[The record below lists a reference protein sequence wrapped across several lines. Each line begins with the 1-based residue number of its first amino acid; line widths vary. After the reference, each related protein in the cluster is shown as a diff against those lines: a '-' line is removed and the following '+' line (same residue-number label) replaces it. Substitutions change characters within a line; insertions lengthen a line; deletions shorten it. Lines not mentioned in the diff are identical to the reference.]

1 VNGLL
6 LTFAVAAVVPG
17 AAAAQHGSALVA
29 PDTGFHRIEWYEVLA
44 VAGGS
49 ATLIAVDKPVERLF
63 QNHRSSTTDD
73 VASGFR
79 QWGDARVA
87 LAATAGVTLA
97 GVVVH
102 DDAVRD
108 AGLRAAGSVAVG
120 AVATEILK
128 FGLGRG
134 RPAAFASATD
144 FRPFTSEH
152 DSLNIES
159 RGSFPSGHSMIAFA
173 LATSLADDIHDRAAT
188 VALYSV
194 ATGTALSRLNDNR
207 HWLSDVVAGA
217 AIGVTS
223 ARLTSGR
230 WRVFG
235 LRPPH
240 FLLSSGSAAISWQE
254 PLTF

>member
-1 VNGLL
+1 MNGLL
-6 LTFAVAAVVPG
+6 LTITVVAAIPG
-17 AAAAQHGSALVA
+17 AAAPQQSRVPVV

-49 ATLIAVDKPVERLF
+49 AALIAVDKPVERLF

-73 VASGFR
+73 LASGFR

-87 LAATAGVTLA
+87 LATTAGITLV
-97 GVVVH
+97 GVAVH

-144 FRPFTSEH
+144 FQPFTSAH
-152 DSLNIES
+152 DSLNVAS

-173 LATSLADDIHDRAAT
+173 LATSLADDIHDHAAT
-188 VALYSV
+188 VALYSI

-217 AIGVTS
+217 AIGVTG

-240 FLLSSGSAAISWQE
+240 FLLGTGSAAISWQE